1 MGASVRELMKKEKER
16 REKERREKERE
27 KERIQQAFAAARA
40 SPSLPTASSASS
52 SSPSSSFSSSSSSS
66 SLSSPSSSSVSAVA
80 VVSSASSS
88 SSSPLSQVK
97 TEKRD
102 KTDTT
107 CDSRFASSRPNA
119 ETEETAVSPRR
130 PAADTCNL
138 LAGAYGEDE
147 EEASS
152 EEGREGDSVRGL
164 EEGDA
169 HPNARNEDADR
180 SGLPA
185 DFFDASFGDTPEE
198 KNAELESEEER
209 QFETDRARETPRRSG
224 ISRLEDF
231 VKEAEEEDVEVA
243 FEIEEPSADLLVPL
257 PKAVPTSSDPET
269 NLASDD
275 RTTLQEAR
283 GDTGMGEETP
293 LRAAKAEQHNEGE
306 EPAKSDMRSERE
318 TNEEDELASSVTA
331 ALLVSSVD
339 EMHWYQP
346 YATALHSE
354 ILHEETQLEDLREK
368 VEAARR
374 LRAAAREEAGEARP
388 RGGGVKR
395 QGERTGKDE
404 TELATEFLLAV
415 EREMKQPGE
424 RGSRGDTAAKVPPK
438 EKRSEN
444 KGENE
449 SENKA
454 ENKDE
459 LPAGF
464 FDDEER
470 DAEARGLVGSRKLK
484 EMLARIA
491 EKRREVADDLRLQ
504 KEDVLQQ
511 RHDIRRFFSE
521 LEEEEQK
528 AAAYRM
534 RVVKLKETRE
544 RVQEGQRTRG
554 DRGEEHG
561 DKVKSGETKKELDD
575 SADEMEATET
585 GVKTLQSDDHSRHPH
600 VKRKREREEEDEE
613 EEEEEDDEEEEEE
626 DDEEDFAWRAKSL
639 LKA

>member
-1 MGASVRELMKKEKER
+1 MGASIRELMKKEKDR
-16 REKERREKERE
+16 REKERREKEL
-27 KERIQQAFAAARA
+27 IQQALAAARA
-40 SPSLPTASSASS
+40 NPSLPNASSAS
-52 SSPSSSFSSSSSSS
+52 SSSSSSS
-66 SLSSPSSSSVSAVA
+66 SLSSPSSSSVSPVA
-80 VVSSASSS
+80 VVSSSS

-97 TEKRD
+97 REKRD
-102 KTDTT
+102 KTEAT
-107 CDSRFASSRPNA
+107 CESRFASSRSDA
-119 ETEETAVSPRR
+119 ETEEAAVSPGT
-130 PAADTCNL
+130 PAADACNL
-138 LAGAYGEDE
+138 LAGAYDEDE
-147 EEASS
+147 EKASR
-152 EEGREGDSVRGL
+152 EESREGDSAGGL
-164 EEGDA
+164 EEENA
-169 HPNARNEDADR
+169 HASARNDDADR

-185 DFFDASFGDTPEE
+185 DFFDASFDDTPEE
-198 KNAELESEEER
+198 KNAELEHEEER
-209 QFETDRARETPRRSG
+209 QFEKHGARETPRSSG
-224 ISRLEDF
+224 TSRLEDF

-243 FEIEEPSADLLVPL
+243 FEIEEPSAELLVPL
-257 PKAVPTSSDPET
+257 PKAAHTSSDPET
-269 NLASDD
+269 HLASEDK
-275 RTTLQEAR
+275 TTLQQAR
-283 GDTGMGEETP
+283 GVTGQGEETPETGDGGGAP
-293 LRAAKAEQHNEGE
+293 LRAAKAEEHNGGE
-306 EPAKSDMRSERE
+306 EAKSDMRTERE
-318 TNEEDELASSVTA
+318 TNEEDDLGSSVTA

-368 VEAARR
+368 VEAAKR
-374 LRAAAREEAGEARP
+374 LRAAAREEAGQARP
-388 RGGGVKR
+388 RGGGVKPQR
-395 QGERTGKDE
+395 EGMGKDE
-404 TELATEFLLAV
+404 AELATEFLLAL

-424 RGSRGDTAAKVPPK
+424 RDARGDTAAKGSPK

-449 SENKA
+449 SETKA

-544 RVQEGQRTRG
+544 RVREVRQSRG
-554 DRGEEHG
+554 DRGEERV
-561 DKVKSGETKKELDD
+561 DSVKTGETKKELDD
-575 SADEMEATET
+575 SADEMKATET
-585 GVKTLQSDDHSRHPH
+585 RVKTLERDDHSRHPH
-600 VKRKREREEEDEE
+600 VKRKREREEDEEQEEEEE
-613 EEEEEDDEEEEEE
+613 EEEEEDDE
-626 DDEEDFAWRAKSL
+626 DDFAWRAKSL